1 MDDWPLLCFQSKS
14 LLWVSSLAVTVRA
27 PSDFLATGVANM
39 GIRAGGGLGYLV
51 MPALFS
57 DIDLYGNNEVNTTSD
72 TNIKAEISQRF
83 VIFQSTL
90 AGVSSLFF
98 LMLALVYSHG

>member
-1 MDDWPLLCFQSKS
+1 
-14 LLWVSSLAVTVRA
+14 
-27 PSDFLATGVANM
+27 M

-72 TNIKAEISQRF
+72 TNLKVKISERF

-90 AGVSSLFF
+90 AGVSSLFL